1 VEHPERR
8 EAGGRVRLEWNDQ
21 GERER
26 ADSVDNDP
34 TAEGSTKE
42 IPPEDAPPEDAPP
55 EQAGGD
61 ETGADAAAPDEF
73 RRRLKAKDRYIQELH
88 DELAIARV
96 AADEARARAEAG
108 DLRVRNLEEER
119 GRLRDR
125 VRGFEE
131 EERERRR
138 RREGQDRRVAR
149 LERELE
155 RRESDIRHLEDLL
168 EENEDMLAD
177 QSREAQDTASRK
189 DAAFQEALR
198 RIEGLERDLEDRE
211 VEIAERKAAVDE
223 MRAELELEYDIRRR
237 MSEPENRLRAGIKL
251 FNDSE
256 HYEEVASIS
265 KSLGQP
271 EVRVTLGEGD
281 EPPAILTFTW
291 RDITWRTY
299 NANPG
304 LAVEEPRVYLE
315 GAGEDFSG
323 VRREPS
329 NAHVDPVGRVILG
342 L

>member
-1 VEHPERR
+1 MEHPERR
-8 EAGGRVRLEWNDQ
+8 EAGGRVRLGWDEQ
-21 GERER
+21 GRRKR

-34 TAEGSTKE
+34 TAEGSTE
-42 IPPEDAPPEDAPP
+42 EMPPEDAPPE
-55 EQAGGD
+55 EAGRD
-61 ETGADAAAPDEF
+61 EAGAEAADPDEF
-73 RRRLKAKDRYIQELH
+73 RRRFEAKDRYIQELH

-108 DLRVRNLEEER
+108 ELRARDLEEER
-119 GRLRDR
+119 ARLRER

-168 EENEDMLAD
+168 EENEEVLAE
-177 QSREAQDTASRK
+177 QSREARDTASRK
-189 DAAFQEALR
+189 EAAFEEALR
-198 RIEGLERDLEDRE
+198 RIEGLEHDLEERE
-211 VEIAERKAAVDE
+211 VEVAELKAAVDE
-223 MRAELELEYDIRRR
+223 ARAELELEYDLRRR

-256 HYEEVASIS
+256 HHEEVASIS

-271 EVRVTLGEGD
+271 EVRVSLGESD

-315 GAGEDFSG
+315 AAGEDLSG

-329 NAHVDPVGRVILG
+329 NAHVDSGGRVLLG

>member
-26 ADSVDNDP
+26 ADSVDNDS

-42 IPPEDAPPEDAPP
+42 IPPGDAPPE
-55 EQAGGD
+55 EAGRD
-61 ETGADAAAPDEF
+61 ETGADAADPNEF
-73 RRRLKAKDRYIQELH
+73 RRRLEAKDRYIQELH
-88 DELAIARV
+88 DELAVARV
-96 AADEARARAEAG
+96 ATDEAQARAEAK
-108 DLRVRNLEEER
+108 DLRVRDLEEER
-119 GRLRDR
+119 GRLKER

-138 RREGQDRRVAR
+138 RREGQDRRVQR

-168 EENEDMLAD
+168 EENEEMLAD
-177 QSREAQDTASRK
+177 QSREARETASRK
-189 DAAFQEALR
+189 EAAFEEALR
-198 RIEGLERDLEDRE
+198 RIEGLERDLEERE
-211 VEIAERKAAVDE
+211 VEVAERKAAVDE
-223 MRAELELEYDIRRR
+223 MRAELELEYDLRRR

-304 LAVEEPRVYLE
+304 LAVEEPHVYLE
-315 GAGEDFSG
+315 AAGEDFSG

-329 NAHVDPVGRVILG
+329 NAHLDPAGRVILG

>member
-1 VEHPERR
+1 MEHPERR
-8 EAGGRVRLEWNDQ
+8 EAGGRVRLGWDEQ
-21 GERER
+21 GRRKR

-34 TAEGSTKE
+34 TAEGSTE
-42 IPPEDAPPEDAPP
+42 EMPPEDAPPGE
-55 EQAGGD
+55 AGRD
-61 ETGADAAAPDEF
+61 EAGAEAADPDEF
-73 RRRLKAKDRYIQELH
+73 RRRLEAKDRYIQELH

-108 DLRVRNLEEER
+108 ELRARDLEEER
-119 GRLRDR
+119 ARLRER

-168 EENEDMLAD
+168 EENEEVLAE
-177 QSREAQDTASRK
+177 QSREARDTASRK
-189 DAAFQEALR
+189 EAAFEEALR
-198 RIEGLERDLEDRE
+198 RIEGLERDLEERE
-211 VEIAERKAAVDE
+211 VEVAELKAAVDE
-223 MRAELELEYDIRRR
+223 ARAELELEYDLRRR

-256 HYEEVASIS
+256 HHEEVASIS

-271 EVRVTLGEGD
+271 EVRVSLGEGD

-315 GAGEDFSG
+315 AAGEDLSG

-329 NAHVDPVGRVILG
+329 NAHVDSGGRVLLG

>member
-1 VEHPERR
+1 VENPERR
-8 EAGGRVRLEWNDQ
+8 EAGGRVRLGWDDQ
-21 GERER
+21 GRRER
-26 ADSVDNDP
+26 ADGVDNDP
-34 TAEGSTKE
+34 TAEGSTE
-42 IPPEDAPPEDAPP
+42 EMPPEDAPPE
-55 EQAGGD
+55 EAGGD
-61 ETGADAAAPDEF
+61 EAGAEAADPDEF
-73 RRRLKAKDRYIQELH
+73 RRRFEAKDRYIQELH
-88 DELAIARV
+88 DELAIVRV

-108 DLRVRNLEEER
+108 ELRARDLEEER
-119 GRLRDR
+119 ARLRER
-125 VRGFEE
+125 VRKFED

-168 EENEDMLAD
+168 EENEEVLAD
-177 QSREAQDTASRK
+177 QSREARDTASRK
-189 DAAFQEALR
+189 EAAFEESLR
-198 RIEGLERDLEDRE
+198 RIEGLEHDLEERE
-211 VEIAERKAAVDE
+211 VEVAELKAAVDE
-223 MRAELELEYDIRRR
+223 ARTELELEYDLRRR
-237 MSEPENRLRAGIKL
+237 MSEPENRLRAGIQL

-256 HYEEVASIS
+256 HHEEVASIS

-271 EVRVTLGEGD
+271 EVRVSLGEGD

-315 GAGEDFSG
+315 AAGEDLSG

-329 NAHVDPVGRVILG
+329 NAHVDSGGQVLLG

>member
-8 EAGGRVRLEWNDQ
+8 EAGGRVRLGWDEQ
-21 GERER
+21 GRRKR

-34 TAEGSTKE
+34 TAEGSTE
-42 IPPEDAPPEDAPP
+42 EMPPEDALPE
-55 EQAGGD
+55 EAGRD
-61 ETGADAAAPDEF
+61 EAGAEAADPDEF
-73 RRRLKAKDRYIQELH
+73 RRRFEAKDRYIQELH

-108 DLRVRNLEEER
+108 ELRARDLEEER
-119 GRLRDR
+119 ARLRER
-125 VRGFEE
+125 VRKFED

-168 EENEDMLAD
+168 EENEEVLAE
-177 QSREAQDTASRK
+177 QSREARDTASRK
-189 DAAFQEALR
+189 EAALEEAVR
-198 RIEGLERDLEDRE
+198 RIEGLERDLEERE
-211 VEIAERKAAVDE
+211 VEVAELKAAVDE
-223 MRAELELEYDIRRR
+223 ARTELELEYDLRRR
-237 MSEPENRLRAGIKL
+237 MSEPENRLRAGIQL

-256 HYEEVASIS
+256 HHEEVASIS

-271 EVRVTLGEGD
+271 EVRVSLGEGD

-304 LAVEEPRVYLE
+304 LAIEEPRVYLE
-315 GAGEDFSG
+315 AAGEDLSG

-329 NAHVDPVGRVILG
+329 NAHVDPAGRVLLG

>member
-1 VEHPERR
+1 MEHPERR

-26 ADSVDNDP
+26 ADSVDNDS

-42 IPPEDAPPEDAPP
+42 IPPGDAPPE
-55 EQAGGD
+55 EAGRD
-61 ETGADAAAPDEF
+61 ETGADAADPNEF
-73 RRRLKAKDRYIQELH
+73 RRRVEAKDRYIQELH

-96 AADEARARAEAG
+96 ATDEAQARAEAG
-108 DLRVRNLEEER
+108 ELRVRDLEEER
-119 GRLRDR
+119 GRLKER

-168 EENEDMLAD
+168 EENEEMLAD
-177 QSREAQDTASRK
+177 QSREARETASRK
-189 DAAFQEALR
+189 EAAFEEALR
-198 RIEGLERDLEDRE
+198 RIEGLERDLEERE
-211 VEIAERKAAVDE
+211 VEVAERKAAVDE
-223 MRAELELEYDIRRR
+223 MRAELELEYDLRRR

-315 GAGEDFSG
+315 AAGEDFSG

-329 NAHVDPVGRVILG
+329 NAHLDPVGRVILG

>member
-1 VEHPERR
+1 MEHPERR
-8 EAGGRVRLEWNDQ
+8 EAGGRVRLGWDEQ
-21 GERER
+21 GRRKR

-34 TAEGSTKE
+34 TAEGSTE
-42 IPPEDAPPEDAPP
+42 EMPPEDASPE
-55 EQAGGD
+55 EAGRD
-61 ETGADAAAPDEF
+61 EAEYPDEF
-73 RRRLKAKDRYIQELH
+73 RRRFEAKDRYIQELH

-108 DLRVRNLEEER
+108 ELRARDLEEER
-119 GRLRDR
+119 ARLRER

-168 EENEDMLAD
+168 EENEEVLAE
-177 QSREAQDTASRK
+177 QSREARDTASRK
-189 DAAFQEALR
+189 EAAFEEALR
-198 RIEGLERDLEDRE
+198 RIEGLERDLEERE
-211 VEIAERKAAVDE
+211 VEVAELKAAVDE
-223 MRAELELEYDIRRR
+223 ARAELELEYDLRRR

-256 HYEEVASIS
+256 HHEEVASIS

-271 EVRVTLGEGD
+271 EVHVSLGEGD

-315 GAGEDFSG
+315 AAGEDLSG

-329 NAHVDPVGRVILG
+329 NAHVDSGGRVLLG

>member
-1 VEHPERR
+1 M
-8 EAGGRVRLEWNDQ
+8 
-21 GERER
+21 
-26 ADSVDNDP
+26 
-34 TAEGSTKE
+34 
-42 IPPEDAPPEDAPP
+42 PPEDAPSE
-55 EQAGGD
+55 EAGGD
-61 ETGADAAAPDEF
+61 EVGAEAADPDEF
-73 RRRLKAKDRYIQELH
+73 RRRFEAKDRYIQELH

-96 AADEARARAEAG
+96 AADEARAQAEAG
-108 DLRVRNLEEER
+108 ELRARDLEEER
-119 GRLRDR
+119 ARLRER
-125 VRGFEE
+125 VRKFEE

-168 EENEDMLAD
+168 EENEEVLAD
-177 QSREAQDTASRK
+177 QSREARDTASRK
-189 DAAFQEALR
+189 EAAFEEALR
-198 RIEGLERDLEDRE
+198 RIEGLERDLEERE
-211 VEIAERKAAVDE
+211 VEVAELKAAVDE
-223 MRAELELEYDIRRR
+223 ARAELELEYDLRRR
-237 MSEPENRLRAGIKL
+237 MSESENRLRAGIQL

-256 HYEEVASIS
+256 HHEEVASIS

-271 EVRVTLGEGD
+271 EVRVSLGEGD

-304 LAVEEPRVYLE
+304 LAIEEPRVYLE
-315 GAGEDFSG
+315 AAGEDLSG

-329 NAHVDPVGRVILG
+329 NAHVDPAGRVLLG

>member
-1 VEHPERR
+1 MEHPERR
-8 EAGGRVRLEWNDQ
+8 EAGGRVRLGWDEQ
-21 GERER
+21 GRRKR

-34 TAEGSTKE
+34 TAEGSTE
-42 IPPEDAPPEDAPP
+42 EMPPEDAPPE
-55 EQAGGD
+55 EAGRD
-61 ETGADAAAPDEF
+61 EAGAEAADPDEF
-73 RRRLKAKDRYIQELH
+73 RRRFEAKDRYIQELH

-108 DLRVRNLEEER
+108 ELRARDLEEER
-119 GRLRDR
+119 ARLRER

-168 EENEDMLAD
+168 EENEEMLAD
-177 QSREAQDTASRK
+177 QSREARDTASRK
-189 DAAFQEALR
+189 EAAFEEALR
-198 RIEGLERDLEDRE
+198 RIEGLEHDLEERE
-211 VEIAERKAAVDE
+211 VEVAELKAAVDE
-223 MRAELELEYDIRRR
+223 ARTELDLEYDLRRR

-256 HYEEVASIS
+256 HHEEVASIS

-271 EVRVTLGEGD
+271 EVRVSLGEGD

-315 GAGEDFSG
+315 TAGEDLSG

-329 NAHVDPVGRVILG
+329 NAHVDSGGRVLLG

>member
-1 VEHPERR
+1 MEHPERR
-8 EAGGRVRLEWNDQ
+8 EAGGRVRLGWDEQ
-21 GERER
+21 GRRKR

-34 TAEGSTKE
+34 TAEGSTE
-42 IPPEDAPPEDAPP
+42 EMPPEDAPPE
-55 EQAGGD
+55 EAGRD
-61 ETGADAAAPDEF
+61 EAEDPDEF
-73 RRRLKAKDRYIQELH
+73 RRRFEAKDRYIQELH

-108 DLRVRNLEEER
+108 MLRARDLEEER
-119 GRLRDR
+119 ARLRER

-168 EENEDMLAD
+168 EENEEVLAE
-177 QSREAQDTASRK
+177 QSREARDTASRK
-189 DAAFQEALR
+189 EAAFEEALR
-198 RIEGLERDLEDRE
+198 RIEGLERDHEERE
-211 VEIAERKAAVDE
+211 VEVAELKAAVDE
-223 MRAELELEYDIRRR
+223 ARAELELEYDLRRR

-256 HYEEVASIS
+256 HHEEVASIS

-271 EVRVTLGEGD
+271 EVRVSLGEGD

-315 GAGEDFSG
+315 AAGEDLSG

-329 NAHVDPVGRVILG
+329 NAHVDSGGRVLLG

>member
-1 VEHPERR
+1 MEHPERR
-8 EAGGRVRLEWNDQ
+8 EAGGRVRLGWNDQ

-42 IPPEDAPPEDAPP
+42 IPPEDAPPE
-55 EQAGGD
+55 EAGRN
-61 ETGADAAAPDEF
+61 ETGADAAAPDDF
-73 RRRLKAKDRYIQELH
+73 RRRLEAKDRYIQELH

-96 AADEARARAEAG
+96 AADEARARAEAA

-119 GRLRDR
+119 SRLKDR

-131 EERERRR
+131 QERERRR

-177 QSREAQDTASRK
+177 QSREAQEIASRK
-189 DAAFQEALR
+189 DAAFEEALR
-198 RIEGLERDLEDRE
+198 RIEGLERDLEERE
-211 VEIAERKAAVDE
+211 VEVAERKAAVDE
-223 MRAELELEYDIRRR
+223 MRAELELEYDLRRR

-299 NANPG
+299 HANPG
-304 LAVEEPRVYLE
+304 LAVDEPRVYLE
-315 GAGEDFSG
+315 AAGEDFSG
-323 VRREPS
+323 ERREPS

>member
-8 EAGGRVRLEWNDQ
+8 EAGGRVRLGWNDQ

-26 ADSVDNDP
+26 ADSVDSDP

-42 IPPEDAPPEDAPP
+42 IPPEDAPPE
-55 EQAGGD
+55 EAGRD
-61 ETGADAAAPDEF
+61 EGGADAAAPDEL
-73 RRRLKAKDRYIQELH
+73 RRRLEAKDRYIQELH

-119 GRLRDR
+119 SRLRDR

-131 EERERRR
+131 QERERRR

-168 EENEDMLAD
+168 EENEEMLAD
-177 QSREAQDTASRK
+177 QSREARDAASRK
-189 DAAFQEALR
+189 DAAFEEALR
-198 RIEGLERDLEDRE
+198 RIEGLERDLEERE
-211 VEIAERKAAVDE
+211 VEVAERKAAVDGL
-223 MRAELELEYDIRRR
+223 RAELELEYDTRRR

-299 NANPG
+299 HANPG

-315 GAGEDFSG
+315 AAGEDFSG
-323 VRREPS
+323 ERREPS

>member
-1 VEHPERR
+1 MEHPERR
-8 EAGGRVRLEWNDQ
+8 EAGGRVRLGWDEQ
-21 GERER
+21 GRRKR

-34 TAEGSTKE
+34 TAEGSTE
-42 IPPEDAPPEDAPP
+42 EMPPEDVPPGE
-55 EQAGGD
+55 AGRD
-61 ETGADAAAPDEF
+61 EAGAEAADPDEF
-73 RRRLKAKDRYIQELH
+73 RRRFEAKDRYIQELH

-108 DLRVRNLEEER
+108 ELRARDLEEER
-119 GRLRDR
+119 ARLRER

-168 EENEDMLAD
+168 EENEEMLAD
-177 QSREAQDTASRK
+177 QSREARDTASRK
-189 DAAFQEALR
+189 DAAFEEALR
-198 RIEGLERDLEDRE
+198 RIEGLERDLEERE
-211 VEIAERKAAVDE
+211 VEVEERKVAVDE
-223 MRAELELEYDIRRR
+223 MRAELELEYDLRRR

-299 NANPG
+299 HANPG

-315 GAGEDFSG
+315 AAGEDFSG
-323 VRREPS
+323 ARREPS
-329 NAHVDPVGRVILG
+329 NAYVDPVGRVILG

>member
-1 VEHPERR
+1 
-8 EAGGRVRLEWNDQ
+8 
-21 GERER
+21 
-26 ADSVDNDP
+26 
-34 TAEGSTKE
+34 
-42 IPPEDAPPEDAPP
+42 
-55 EQAGGD
+55 
-61 ETGADAAAPDEF
+61 
-73 RRRLKAKDRYIQELH
+73 
-88 DELAIARV
+88 
-96 AADEARARAEAG
+96 
-108 DLRVRNLEEER
+108 VRNLEEER

-149 LERELE
+149 LKRELE

-177 QSREAQDTASRK
+177 QSREARDTASRK
-189 DAAFQEALR
+189 DAAFEEALR
-198 RIEGLERDLEDRE
+198 RIEGLERDLEERE
-211 VEIAERKAAVDE
+211 VEVAERKAAVDE
-223 MRAELELEYDIRRR
+223 MRAELELEYDTRRR

-299 NANPG
+299 HANPG

-315 GAGEDFSG
+315 AAGEDFSG
-323 VRREPS
+323 EQREPS

>member
-8 EAGGRVRLEWNDQ
+8 EAGGRVRLGWNDQ

-42 IPPEDAPPEDAPP
+42 IPPEDAPPE
-55 EQAGGD
+55 EAGSD
-61 ETGADAAAPDEF
+61 ETGADATDPDEF
-73 RRRLKAKDRYIQELH
+73 RRRFEAKERYIQELH

-96 AADEARARAEAG
+96 ATDEARARAEAG
-108 DLRVRNLEEER
+108 ELRVRDLEEER

-168 EENEDMLAD
+168 EENEEMLAD
-177 QSREAQDTASRK
+177 QSREARETASRK
-189 DAAFQEALR
+189 EAAFEEALR
-198 RIEGLERDLEDRE
+198 RIEGLERDLEERE
-211 VEIAERKAAVDE
+211 VEVAERKAAVDE
-223 MRAELELEYDIRRR
+223 MRAELELEYDLRRR

-271 EVRVTLGEGD
+271 DVRVTLGEGD

-315 GAGEDFSG
+315 AAGEDFSG
-323 VRREPS
+323 VRHEPS

>member
-8 EAGGRVRLEWNDQ
+8 EAGGRVRLGWDEQ
-21 GERER
+21 GRRKR
-26 ADSVDNDP
+26 ADSVDSDP
-34 TAEGSTKE
+34 TAEGSTE
-42 IPPEDAPPEDAPP
+42 EMPPEDAPPE
-55 EQAGGD
+55 EAGRD
-61 ETGADAAAPDEF
+61 EAENPDEF
-73 RRRLKAKDRYIQELH
+73 RRRFEAKDRYIQELH

-108 DLRVRNLEEER
+108 ELRARDLEEER
-119 GRLRDR
+119 ARLREQ

-168 EENEDMLAD
+168 EENEEVLAD
-177 QSREAQDTASRK
+177 QSREARDTASRK
-189 DAAFQEALR
+189 EAAFEESLR
-198 RIEGLERDLEDRE
+198 RIEGLEHDLEERE
-211 VEIAERKAAVDE
+211 VEVAELKAAVDE
-223 MRAELELEYDIRRR
+223 ARTELELEYDLRRR

-256 HYEEVASIS
+256 HHEEVASIS

-271 EVRVTLGEGD
+271 EVRVSLGEGD

-315 GAGEDFSG
+315 AAGEDLSG

-329 NAHVDPVGRVILG
+329 NAHVDSGGRVLLG

>member
-1 VEHPERR
+1 MEHPERR
-8 EAGGRVRLEWNDQ
+8 EAGGRVRLGWDEQ
-21 GERER
+21 GRRKR

-34 TAEGSTKE
+34 TAEGSTE
-42 IPPEDAPPEDAPP
+42 EMPPEDAPPE
-55 EQAGGD
+55 EAGRD
-61 ETGADAAAPDEF
+61 EAEDPDEF
-73 RRRLKAKDRYIQELH
+73 RRRFEAKDRYIQELH

-108 DLRVRNLEEER
+108 KLRARDLEEER
-119 GRLRDR
+119 ARLRER

-168 EENEDMLAD
+168 EENEEVLAE
-177 QSREAQDTASRK
+177 QSREARDTASRK
-189 DAAFQEALR
+189 EAAFEEALR
-198 RIEGLERDLEDRE
+198 RIEGLERDHEERE
-211 VEIAERKAAVDE
+211 VEVAELKAAVDE
-223 MRAELELEYDIRRR
+223 ARAELELEYDLRRR

-256 HYEEVASIS
+256 HHEEVASIS

-271 EVRVTLGEGD
+271 EVRVSLGEGD

-315 GAGEDFSG
+315 AAGEDLSG

-329 NAHVDPVGRVILG
+329 NAHVDSGGRVLLG

>member
-1 VEHPERR
+1 MEHPERR
-8 EAGGRVRLEWNDQ
+8 EAGGRVRLGWDEQ
-21 GERER
+21 GRRKR

-34 TAEGSTKE
+34 TAEGSTE
-42 IPPEDAPPEDAPP
+42 EMPPEDAPPEEAERD
-55 EQAGGD
+55 EAGA
-61 ETGADAAAPDEF
+61 EAADPDEF
-73 RRRLKAKDRYIQELH
+73 RRRFEAKDRYIQELH

-96 AADEARARAEAG
+96 AADEARARTEAG
-108 DLRVRNLEEER
+108 ELRARDLEEER
-119 GRLRDR
+119 ARLRER
-125 VRGFEE
+125 VRKFEE

-138 RREGQDRRVAR
+138 RRAGQDRRVAR

-168 EENEDMLAD
+168 EENEEVLAD
-177 QSREAQDTASRK
+177 QSREARDTASRK
-189 DAAFQEALR
+189 EAAFEEALR
-198 RIEGLERDLEDRE
+198 RIEGLERDLEERE
-211 VEIAERKAAVDE
+211 VEVAELKAAVDE
-223 MRAELELEYDIRRR
+223 ARAELELEYDLRQR

-256 HYEEVASIS
+256 HHEEVASIS

-271 EVRVTLGEGD
+271 EVRVSLGEGD

-315 GAGEDFSG
+315 AAGEDLSG

-329 NAHVDPVGRVILG
+329 NAHVDSGGRVLLG

>member
-1 VEHPERR
+1 MEHPERR
-8 EAGGRVRLEWNDQ
+8 EAGGRVRLGWDEQ
-21 GERER
+21 GRRKR

-34 TAEGSTKE
+34 TAEGSTE
-42 IPPEDAPPEDAPP
+42 EMPPEDAPPE
-55 EQAGGD
+55 EAGRGEAED
-61 ETGADAAAPDEF
+61 PDEF
-73 RRRLKAKDRYIQELH
+73 RRRFEAKDRYIQELH

-108 DLRVRNLEEER
+108 ELRARDLEEER
-119 GRLRDR
+119 ARLRER
-125 VRGFEE
+125 VREFEE

-168 EENEDMLAD
+168 EENEEVLAE
-177 QSREAQDTASRK
+177 QSREARDTASRK
-189 DAAFQEALR
+189 EAAFEEALR
-198 RIEGLERDLEDRE
+198 RIEGLERDLEERE
-211 VEIAERKAAVDE
+211 VEVAELKAAVDE
-223 MRAELELEYDIRRR
+223 ARAELELEYDLRRR

-256 HYEEVASIS
+256 HHEEVASIS

-271 EVRVTLGEGD
+271 EVRVSLGEGD

-315 GAGEDFSG
+315 AAGEDLSG

-329 NAHVDPVGRVILG
+329 NAHVDSGGRVLLG

>member
-1 VEHPERR
+1 MEHPERR
-8 EAGGRVRLEWNDQ
+8 EAGGRVRLGWDEQ
-21 GERER
+21 GRRKR

-34 TAEGSTKE
+34 TAEGSTE
-42 IPPEDAPPEDAPP
+42 EMPPEDAPPE
-55 EQAGGD
+55 EAGRD
-61 ETGADAAAPDEF
+61 EAEDPDEF
-73 RRRLKAKDRYIQELH
+73 RRRFEAKDRYIQELH

-108 DLRVRNLEEER
+108 KLRARDLEEER
-119 GRLRDR
+119 ARLRDG

-168 EENEDMLAD
+168 EENEEVLAE
-177 QSREAQDTASRK
+177 QSREARDTASRK
-189 DAAFQEALR
+189 EAAFEEALR
-198 RIEGLERDLEDRE
+198 RIEGLERDHEERE
-211 VEIAERKAAVDE
+211 VEVAELKAAVDE
-223 MRAELELEYDIRRR
+223 ARAELELEYDLRRR
-237 MSEPENRLRAGIKL
+237 MAEPENRLRAGIKL

-256 HYEEVASIS
+256 HHEEVASIS

-271 EVRVTLGEGD
+271 EVRVSLGEGD

-315 GAGEDFSG
+315 AAGEDLSG

-329 NAHVDPVGRVILG
+329 NAHVDSGGRVLLG

>member
-1 VEHPERR
+1 M
-8 EAGGRVRLEWNDQ
+8 
-21 GERER
+21 
-26 ADSVDNDP
+26 
-34 TAEGSTKE
+34 TA
-42 IPPEDAPPEDAPP
+42 EDAPPE
-55 EQAGGD
+55 EAGRD
-61 ETGADAAAPDEF
+61 EAGAEAADPDEF
-73 RRRLKAKDRYIQELH
+73 RRRLEAKDRYIQELH
-88 DELAIARV
+88 DEIAVARI
-96 AADEARARAEAG
+96 AADEARARTEAG
-108 DLRVRNLEEER
+108 ELRTRDLEEER
-119 GRLRDR
+119 ARLRER
-125 VRGFEE
+125 VRKLEE

-168 EENEDMLAD
+168 EENEEVLAD
-177 QSREAQDTASRK
+177 QSREARETASRK
-189 DAAFQEALR
+189 EAAFEEALR
-198 RIEGLERDLEDRE
+198 RIEGLERDLEERE
-211 VEIAERKAAVDE
+211 VEVAELKAAVDE
-223 MRAELELEYDIRRR
+223 ARAELELEYDLRRR

-256 HYEEVASIS
+256 HHEEVASIS

-271 EVRVTLGEGD
+271 EVRVSLGEGD

-315 GAGEDFSG
+315 AAGEDLSG

-329 NAHVDPVGRVILG
+329 NAHVDPAGRVLLG

>member
-1 VEHPERR
+1 MEHPERR
-8 EAGGRVRLEWNDQ
+8 EAGGRVRLGWDEQ
-21 GERER
+21 GRRKR

-34 TAEGSTKE
+34 TAEGSTE
-42 IPPEDAPPEDAPP
+42 EMPPEDAPPE
-55 EQAGGD
+55 EAGRD
-61 ETGADAAAPDEF
+61 EAEDPDEF
-73 RRRLKAKDRYIQELH
+73 RRRFEAKDRYIQELH

-108 DLRVRNLEEER
+108 KLRARDLEEER
-119 GRLRDR
+119 ARLRER

-168 EENEDMLAD
+168 EENEEVLAE
-177 QSREAQDTASRK
+177 QSREARDRASRK
-189 DAAFQEALR
+189 EAAFEEALR
-198 RIEGLERDLEDRE
+198 RIEGLERDLEERE
-211 VEIAERKAAVDE
+211 VEVAELKAAVDE
-223 MRAELELEYDIRRR
+223 ARAELELEYDLRRR

-256 HYEEVASIS
+256 HHEEVASIS

-271 EVRVTLGEGD
+271 EVRVSLGEGD

-315 GAGEDFSG
+315 AAGEELSG

-329 NAHVDPVGRVILG
+329 NAHVDSGGRVLLG